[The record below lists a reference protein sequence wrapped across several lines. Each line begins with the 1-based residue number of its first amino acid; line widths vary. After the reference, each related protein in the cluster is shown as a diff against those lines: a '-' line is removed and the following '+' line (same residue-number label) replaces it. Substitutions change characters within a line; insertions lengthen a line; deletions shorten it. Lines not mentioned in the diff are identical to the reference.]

1 MSSAFCA
8 DGSFPSLLWP
18 ERDCGVSR
26 GLDLEL
32 KMLKPVKPPG
42 NPYQVLT
49 TEAFPSLS
57 H

>member
-49 TEAFPSLS
+49 TKAFPSLS